1 MNERRIV
8 NNHDLGNQS
17 FVIEL
22 NENSLCFELFDS
34 IFSLFIAHGLHRVCN
49 EIPYAIGPYWANV
62 RTFWAIFFK
71 LKYWA
76 RILVILLFLNI
87 LIIRFDLDR
96 HNILTCETWSVIVIL
111 VWVALF
117 WSRSNLLLSNQPL
130 DKLHSSFWFDRVT

>member
-49 EIPYAIGPYWANV
+49 ESPYAIGPY
-62 RTFWAIFFK
+62 
-71 LKYWA
+71 
-76 RILVILLFLNI
+76 
-87 LIIRFDLDR
+87 
-96 HNILTCETWSVIVIL
+96 
-111 VWVALF
+111 
-117 WSRSNLLLSNQPL
+117 
-130 DKLHSSFWFDRVT
+130 